1 MVVLATQWPATTV
14 LPGPHPKRT
23 CVGRPC
29 RLVDE
34 PIGLA
39 FRVTR
44 DAAKTFLHFAAHV
57 PGGTGY
63 TIFIHRSVLA
73 GVIWSDFVSLQAAM
87 KELRSQ

>member
-1 MVVLATQWPATTV
+1 MAPWRTTWAASEAV
-14 LPGPHPKRT
+14 SFALT
-23 CVGRPC
+23 IEILGRPC

>member
-1 MVVLATQWPATTV
+1 VRLFFAASGPWAWQRRMVGAYLFCLTIEI
-14 LPGPHPKRT
+14 LD
-23 CVGRPC
+23 RPC

-73 GVIWSDFVSLQAAM
+73 GVILCAS
-87 KELRSQ
+87 KPR